1 MRDRFKGALLGLIV
15 GDALGAPYEGAPRS
29 SVNFEGEMEGGGP
42 HSIAAGQWT
51 DDTSLALCL
60 AESLIKDG
68 FDLKS
73 QLSKYANWF
82 QNGYLSSKE
91 RAFGIGRNTS
101 LSITDY
107 IQDDT
112 LPPKREMA
120 AGNGSIMRLAP
131 VPMYFFNNLK
141 KTIHY
146 SGESSKATHNNPMDI
161 DSCKYLG
168 AFIYH
173 AIAGKEKDFI
183 INNTHQELDLDK
195 NVLERVEGDFKEK
208 TAAQIVSD
216 GFVLNTLEASLWA
229 FYNSDNF
236 EEAVTKAIN
245 LGGDTDTTAAVTG
258 QMAGAFYGNTEI
270 PDRWVN
276 KLAKKEL
283 IMSLIR
289 GLYQSGKH

>member
-60 AESLIKDG
+60 AESLIK
-68 FDLKS
+68 
-73 QLSKYANWF
+73 
-82 QNGYLSSKE
+82 NGYLSSKE

-107 IQDDT
+107 IQDDN

-131 VPMYFFNNLK
+131 IPMYFFNNLK

-146 SGESSKATHNNPMDI
+146 SGESSKATHNNPMAI
-161 DSCKYLG
+161 DACKYLG

-183 INNTHQELDLDK
+183 INNTQQELDLDK

-208 TAAQIVSD
+208 TAAQIESD

-258 QMAGAFYGNTEI
+258 QMAGAFYGNTKI